1 MKYFL
6 IIIVAGISLA
16 ACQTSDNKNK
26 LTDEEKRS
34 ALKDSSN
41 YTTIQWL
48 DSTYKDLGKVKEGP
62 TVPISFR
69 FKNTGNHI
77 LIISDVTTSCGCTI
91 AEKPEKP
98 IAPGEEDVIKA
109 VFTSQGHPGTNR
121 KDVHVTANT
130 LPEGS
135 MTLTF
140 SVEVTK

>member
-1 MKYFL
+1 MKNFL
-6 IIIVAGISLA
+6 VIMVAAIAFAG
-16 ACQTSDNKNK
+16 CQGTDSKGK
-26 LTDEEKRS
+26 LTDEQKRN

-48 DSTYKDLGKVKEGP
+48 DSTYKDIGKVKEGP

-109 VFTSQGHPGTNR
+109 VFTSKGHSGQNR
-121 KDVHVTANT
+121 KEVHVLANT
-130 LPEGS
+130 LPQS
-135 MTLTF
+135 LMTLTF
-140 SVEVTK
+140 SVEVTN

>member
-1 MKYFL
+1 MKIFL
-6 IIIVAGISLA
+6 IIMITTLSFA
-16 ACQTSDNKNK
+16 ACQSMDSKDK
-26 LTDEEKRS
+26 LTDEQKRN

-62 TVPISFR
+62 AVPISFR

-98 IAPGEEDVIKA
+98 IAPGQEDVIKA
-109 VFTSQGHPGTNR
+109 VFTTKGHPGPSR
-121 KDVHVTANT
+121 KDVHVLANT
-130 LPEGS
+130 LPES
-135 MTLTF
+135 STTLTF
-140 SVEVTK
+140 SIEVTK